1 MGTEWLER
9 LQRYFSLVSEVG
21 YVFSGFLEGERKGS
35 LHFPS
40 SPPPPP
46 DAAGRFG
53 AVAGAG
59 QALAEPSGRSEAL
72 LHLAQ
77 LSFFL
82 GLLPHS
88 WKRWSGGPGN

>member
-1 MGTEWLER
+1 M
-9 LQRYFSLVSEVG
+9 FSLVSWRGREKEA
-21 YVFSGFLEGERKGS
+21 STS
-35 LHFPS
+35 PA
-40 SPPPPP
+40 PPPPP
-46 DAAGRFG
+46 PNAAGWFG

-88 WKRWSGGPGN
+88 RKRWRGGPGN